1 MKAKRVISALVAA
14 LFFFTWSMPAAL
26 AEEAGDEL
34 VEIFKVD
41 VKPPVDLLPE
51 GVEIVEGFEPGQ
63 GTPIGTIKKVRGSV
77 VTIHKQTQVAYPIK
91 EELPLFAGDML
102 ISGEGSS
109 IQAMMNDQTV
119 FSLAPYSKMVLDT
132 FIYDPDKA
140 SRNSLVNLLFGKARF
155 IASKLTGGRDGD
167 FSVTT
172 PTANLGVR
180 GSDFALSVVPV
191 DALSASRL
199 NWLERISLI
208 REVHAQEMGVD
219 LSTTVVTG
227 EETTVGFAGTVGP
240 EQTVTEFSASRAVSG
255 MEAIVPL
262 SVTAAVA
269 IGALTAAGPGLAAL
283 FGAGAGAG
291 AAAGAGIGT
300 GTIAAAGAAAALGVA
315 AISGGG
321 GGGGGAPAT
330 PTTTTPTT
338 TTPTTTTTTPTTTSS
353 STTSTTATTLPVAV
367 FPGSISGSWSG
378 YCVHHGYSYPE
389 SGEFSVT
396 IDANGIVSGTFWG
409 SDSGPI
415 SGSVTCAGD
424 FSAMAGYSG
433 ECSWRGNLT
442 RANGSLSASGSYF
455 CFLGE
460 ESCSGGWSG
469 TEGTTP

>member
-63 GTPIGTIKKVRGSV
+63 GTPIGTIKKVSGRV

-208 REVHAQEMGVD
+208 REAHAQEMGVD

-321 GGGGGAPAT
+321 GGGGGAPA
-330 PTTTTPTT
+330 
-338 TTPTTTTTTPTTTSS
+338 PTTTTTTSTTTTTIPTTTT
-353 STTSTTATTLPVAV
+353 TTSTTTTSTTTTLPITEETLVGEWYVTEAV
-367 FPGSISGSWSG
+367 ESGWYMYATLRSDGTFSETEYSGGYPYSGAGYWSYDLSSRYFDMSIPGAGSMGGTISGTTDDFYVDGHWADGSPG
-378 YCVHHGYSYPE
+378 YFHWV
-389 SGEFSVT
+389 
-396 IDANGIVSGTFWG
+396 
-409 SDSGPI
+409 
-415 SGSVTCAGD
+415 
-424 FSAMAGYSG
+424 
-433 ECSWRGNLT
+433 R
-442 RANGSLSASGSYF
+442 R
-455 CFLGE
+455 
-460 ESCSGGWSG
+460 
-469 TEGTTP
+469 